1 MTGDFEAT
9 FFCTCHLASPW
20 LTPEAAPS
28 ISIVAI
34 TRTII
39 VTTPGAWT
47 FFVEILVQIPE
58 GTMIGTVLTPAV
70 ETVFMSAFVGAV
82 ELAVNSPVGCLILVF
97 MRESRR
103 HSGGQYDHRGCGK
116 NFGEG
121 HFKSPMPSPPPRKQT
136 ELFPDCTLTGP
147 M

>member
-1 MTGDFEAT
+1 MHIFYGRG
-9 FFCTCHLASPW
+9 LALPW
-20 LTPEAAPS
+20 LTPKAAPS

-34 TRTII
+34 TRAII

-58 GTMIGTVLTPAV
+58 GAMISAVLTSAV
-70 ETVFMSAFVGAV
+70 KAIFMSAFVGAV
-82 ELAVNSPVGCLILVF
+82 KLAVNSPVGCLILVF

>member
-1 MTGDFEAT
+1 M
-9 FFCTCHLASPW
+9 
-20 LTPEAAPS
+20 
-28 ISIVAI
+28 IAI
-34 TRTII
+34 M
-39 VTTPGAWT
+39 PAAWT
-47 FFVEILVQIPE
+47 IFVEILVQIPE